1 MQLTTLNG
9 NFIHSI
15 KQCPYLCIG
24 MNRFLLIL
32 STIAA
37 VWHTSS
43 ANAQE
48 YYASS
53 LNPDSRQRVSTIF
66 LMPNV
71 YPAVILEGD
80 TVACMWLHDFVKYSP
95 LRFRNSREKVSYDK
109 LIRDVKK
116 TLPYAKEI
124 SNIILETYE
133 YMETLPND
141 KIRQKHLESMEKE
154 LYAAYL
160 PKMKKLTRSQGQLL
174 MKLVDRETNSSSYH
188 IIDAFMGSF
197 KAWSYNLFANLFGN
211 SLKKRYNPYGEDRL
225 TERVCVLVEQGVI

>member
-1 MQLTTLNG
+1 
-9 NFIHSI
+9 
-15 KQCPYLCIG
+15 
-24 MNRFLLIL
+24 MNKVLLII
-32 STIAA
+32 STLAA
-37 VWHTSS
+37 VWHTSTL
-43 ANAQE
+43 NGQE

-53 LNPDSRQRVSTIF
+53 MESGSKKHTSTVF

-80 TVACMWLHDFVKYSP
+80 TVACMWLRDIIKYSP
-95 LRFRNSREKVSYDK
+95 MRFRSSREQVNYNK

-124 SNIILETYE
+124 STIILETYE
-133 YMETLPND
+133 YMETLPDD
-141 KIRQKHLESMEKE
+141 KARQKHLEAMEKE

-197 KAWSYNLFANLFGN
+197 KAWSYNLFASLFGN

-225 TERVCVLVEQGVI
+225 TEQACVLVEQGAI